1 MIGLTPLALLF
12 TLSAIGIAETVY
24 LIRKRKGEQTPVC
37 FIGSGCHVV
46 LESKYNKILGIHN
59 DVLGLVFYIFICAM
73 SALILMSQDGSQ
85 ASLIG
90 AFPVSILKTIDMLAI
105 LSGAVMSI
113 YFTFLQAFVIR
124 QWCFWCLM
132 SAFTVFAMTAI
143 VLLSGFVI

>member
-24 LIRKRKGEQTPVC
+24 LIRKRRGEQTPVC

-59 DVLGLVFYIFICAM
+59 DVLGLIFYIFVCLM
-73 SALILMSQDGSQ
+73 SALIL
-85 ASLIG
+85 IE
-90 AFPVSILKTIDMLAI
+90 AFPVSTLKLIDMLTI
-105 LSGAVMSI
+105 VSGAVMSI

-132 SAFTVFAMTAI
+132 SAFTVFAMTGI